1 MQFNYEPGD
10 ITPKKVAEV
19 YAKHTTNE
27 RGEILA
33 RVWESPEFKEA
44 HDYNQGHEKKG
55 LLKMKLESVYRHTNL
70 TKMAFQKVYYNPAL
84 TLDDEIELR
93 NRFIVESGSH
103 DLREKIINWST
114 FLGYWPALY
123 LVSRKFNGWGVVLTV
138 TGAWYLLYRQL
149 NRFNNSMLQTNLNT
163 FASPLV
169 SKYKIVNHHD

>member
-1 MQFNYEPGD
+1 MKFELQDEYIELY
-10 ITPKKVAEV
+10 K
-19 YAKHTTNE
+19 
-27 RGEILA
+27 
-33 RVWESPEFKEA
+33 
-44 HDYNQGHEKKG
+44 
-55 LLKMKLESVYRHTNL
+55 LLKVLDLVDSGAEAKLIVADGHVRRN
-70 TKMAFQKVYYNPAL
+70 
-84 TLDDEIELR
+84 DEIELR

-103 DLREKIINWST
+103 DLREKVINWST

>member
-44 HDYNQGHEKKG
+44 HDFNQGHEKKG

-70 TKMAFQKVYYNPAL
+70 TQMAFQKVYYNPAL

-103 DLREKIINWST
+103 DLREKVI
-114 FLGYWPALY
+114 
-123 LVSRKFNGWGVVLTV
+123 RE
-138 TGAWYLLYRQL
+138 
-149 NRFNNSMLQTNLNT
+149 
-163 FASPLV
+163 
-169 SKYKIVNHHD
+169 KYFI